1 MKDNRSRD
9 IFYGVVA
16 VATLIVALVG
26 ATLAY
31 FSISRSSTEGA
42 VNAQAA
48 IVSVNYQDG
57 QQISA
62 QATELNPSEFKY
74 VKAVYESLSTE
85 DYDAGKQICIDDND
99 HQICSIYRFSVSTD
113 NPDGNDIIATLNSEA
128 NGFTDLSYAVRDVT
142 NNKWIDLST
151 DSSGTNYLRLGKCS
165 NTDEDNNND
174 CYTTNGEGK
183 KIYSTSDPIAS
194 RSLFGYK
201 TSSTTTTNASQRV
214 NNTAQVYDVILFIE
228 ESGFAQNYD
237 QGQSYQ
243 GTIIVDTAGSNGNIT
258 GYVSGVE

>member
-1 MKDNRSRD
+1 MNDNRSRD

-31 FSISRSSTEGA
+31 FSISKSSAEGA

-62 QATELNPSEFKY
+62 KATELIPSEFKY
-74 VKAVYESLSTE
+74 VKAVYESLTDE
-85 DYDAGKQICIDDND
+85 DYDDGKPICIDDND
-99 HQICSIYRFSVSTD
+99 HQICSIYRFSVNTD
-113 NPDGNDIIATLNSEA
+113 NPEGNDIIATLNSEA

-151 DSSGTNYLRLGKCS
+151 DNSGTNYLRLGKCS
-165 NTDEDNNND
+165 NTDEDGNND
-174 CYTTNGEGK
+174 CYTTNSEGK

-201 TSSTTTTNASQRV
+201 TSTTNASITV
-214 NNTAQVYDVILFIE
+214 GTTAQVYDVILFIE
-228 ESGFAQNYD
+228 ESGYAQNYD

-243 GTIIVDTAGSNGNIT
+243 GTIIVDTAGASGNIT